1 MSFFWIA
8 LFILLAGLYAGME
21 TGGYLLNR
29 IRLRT
34 RLRAGNRSAQ
44 RLQKVLAN
52 SHLFIFTVLIGH
64 NIAVYMV
71 SRNVT
76 QLYLTSGHF
85 AEEAPELF
93 GFLPWNAEIAATL
106 TLMLPLFLL
115 AEVVPKNLFH
125 RHADTLMY
133 RFSGLLRWSWGAFL
147 PVTALL
153 QRVFN
158 RLAGG
163 KGEDEALGG
172 FSLSLQGLREYFSGE
187 SFADRLSEH
196 QHGMINNLV
205 SMRRI
210 PVREL
215 MRPVSAVVSMS
226 DRATVGQ
233 VLDIMRRRDCE
244 QVALYHGGVRRLVG
258 YVTLFDL
265 MNPNLNPQDP
275 VSPYVRKMIRLS
287 AGLSTTRAF
296 RRLRRESGTPAVIVD
311 RASQALGVLHLRDVA
326 DYIVS
331 GR

>member
-1 MSFFWIA
+1 MSLLWIA
-8 LFILLAGLYAGME
+8 LFIMLAGLYAGME

-34 RLRAGNRSAQ
+34 RVRVGNRSAQ
-44 RLQKVLAN
+44 HLQKVLAS

-64 NIAVYMV
+64 NIAVYLV

-76 QLYLTSGHF
+76 QLYLNSGHF
-85 AEEAPELF
+85 GEDAPEIF

-115 AEVVPKNLFH
+115 AEIIPKNLFH

-133 RFSGLLRWSWGAFL
+133 RFSGLLRLSWGLFW

-153 QRVFN
+153 QKVFT

-163 KGEDEALGG
+163 KGAEEALGG
-172 FSLSLQGLREYFSGE
+172 FTLSLQGLRDYFSGE

-215 MRPVSAVVSMS
+215 MRPVSAVVSMP
-226 DRATVGQ
+226 DRATAGQ
-233 VLDIMRRRDCE
+233 VLEVMRQRDCE
-244 QVALYHGGVRRLVG
+244 QVALYHGGVRHLAG

-265 MNPNLNPQDP
+265 MNPDLNPQDP
-275 VSPYVRKMIRLS
+275 VLPHLRKMIHLS
-287 AGLSTTRAF
+287 AGLSATRAF
-296 RRLRRESGTPAVIVD
+296 RRLRREPGAPAVIVD
-311 RASQALGVLHLRDVA
+311 RTSQALGVVHLRDIA
-326 DYIVS
+326 GYIVS
-331 GR
+331 GH